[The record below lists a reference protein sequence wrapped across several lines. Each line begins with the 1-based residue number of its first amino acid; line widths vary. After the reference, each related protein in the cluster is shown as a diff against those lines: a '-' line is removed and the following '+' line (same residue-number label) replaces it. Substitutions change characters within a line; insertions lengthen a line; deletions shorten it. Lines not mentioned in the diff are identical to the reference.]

1 MGDSKIMWGRSTGML
16 VRRVHLLHRTM
27 TKELLDE
34 LASLRLSLNQ
44 AITVCYLHDHA
55 DGPIYQKDIEREQ
68 GLTNPTVTAMVKSMV
83 ANDVVY
89 RVRDKSDGRYWQL
102 KLTPHGMDLYEPAR
116 DILLA
121 INDRYESRLDADEL
135 VTFYRIVS
143 KLLQDDETEEE
154 REARE
159 G

>member
-1 MGDSKIMWGRSTGML
+1 MSDSKAMWGRTTNML
-16 VRRVHLLHRTM
+16 TRRVQLLHRTM
-27 TKELLDE
+27 FGGMTAA
-34 LASLRLSLNQ
+34 LAPHHLSLNQ
-44 AITVCYLHDHA
+44 AITVCFLHDHA
-55 DGPIYQKDIEREQ
+55 DRFVYQRDIEQEL

-89 RVRDKSDGRYWQL
+89 RIKDKNDGRFWQI

-116 DILLA
+116 EI
-121 INDRYESRLDADEL
+121 IVGTNEKYESRLTDDEL
-135 VTFYRIVS
+135 STFYSLVA
-143 KLLQDDETEEE
+143 KLLLDDESEEE